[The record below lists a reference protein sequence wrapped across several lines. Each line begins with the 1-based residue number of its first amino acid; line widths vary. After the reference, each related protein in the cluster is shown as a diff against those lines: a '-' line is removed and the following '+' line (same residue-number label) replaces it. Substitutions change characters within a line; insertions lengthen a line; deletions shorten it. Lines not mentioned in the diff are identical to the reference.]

1 VLEARYPRGGRGQQ
15 RRAPAAGEAAQP
27 PTPKETGPE
36 RWARWAA
43 MVAGGMTKA
52 EVARA
57 DGVSRAAVS
66 QGLRKLAA
74 GKGRIDFATLSDK

>member
-1 VLEARYPRGGRGQQ
+1 
-15 RRAPAAGEAAQP
+15 
-27 PTPKETGPE
+27 
-36 RWARWAA
+36 